1 MAHAPARRS
10 LSRRERHES
19 LLFLL
24 FVTPNL
30 ILLAAFTFWPMLA
43 NLALSFVE
51 VIGFGEGAD
60 IRWVGLANYASILG
74 DDTFHKVLRNTLF
87 FTSASVVATML
98 LGLGLALLLN
108 QPLRWR
114 NAARA
119 VLFAPNVLSGA
130 AIAIVWIYIFDPRF
144 GLLREILGWAGVESP
159 RWLSQ
164 PAYAMWAII
173 IVYVWKN
180 LGYAVVIYLAGLQ
193 AIDRALYEAAA
204 IDGAGPLERFRYVTL
219 PGLSPILFF
228 LLITTI
234 LACFQAFDV
243 IRVMTQGGPVDSTN
257 TLVYYLYERG
267 FERNQPG
274 PAGVVAVVMFI
285 VMLALTIVQLRFVER
300 RVTYAS

>member
-1 MAHAPARRS
+1 MVARSVRGA

-30 ILLAAFTFWPMLA
+30 VLLLAFTFWPMLA

-51 VIGFGEGAD
+51 VIGFGDGAQ

-74 DDTFHKVLRNTLF
+74 DSRFHKVLLNTLF
-87 FTSASVVATML
+87 FTVASVIATML

-119 VLFAPNVLSGA
+119 ALFAPNVLSGA

-144 GLLREILGWAGVESP
+144 GLLREILGWVGIESP

-180 LGYAVVIYLAGLQ
+180 LGYAVVISLAGLQ
-193 AIDRALYEAAA
+193 AIDRTLYEAAA
-204 IDGAGPLERFRYVTL
+204 IDGAGPFERFRYVTL

-228 LLITTI
+228 LLITTV

-243 IRVMTQGGPVDSTN
+243 IRVMTQGGPVDATN

-274 PAGVVAVVMFI
+274 AAGVVAVVMFAL
-285 VMLALTIVQLRFVER
+285 MLVLTVFQLRVVER
-300 RVTYAS
+300 RVTYAA